1 MSIELIQTNTLGTA
15 AASMEFTSIPQDGT
29 DLLVLFSHRNSGSS
43 DGLQLVLRFNGLT
56 SGYSRILMF
65 GDGSSATGGGGSSE
79 AFARFSFVQFS
90 GSTSNTFGNAS
101 IYIPNYTSSTAKSF
115 SSDAV
120 NETNATTIN
129 GAAVYGG
136 LSSGTAAIT
145 SISLFEQN
153 SVNFVANT
161 TASLYKVTKGSDG
174 IVTTS
179 SQERKENDRYT
190 DESS

>member
-1 MSIELIQTNTLGTA
+1 MTMQLIESKTLGTA
-15 AASMEFTSIPQDGT
+15 AASLEFTSIPQDGT
-29 DLLVLFSHRNSGSS
+29 DLLVLFSHRSSGST

-56 SGYSRILMF
+56 SGYSRILMY
-65 GDGSSATGGGGSSE
+65 GDGSSATGGNGSSE

-90 GSTSNTFGNAS
+90 GSTSNTFGNAA

-115 SSDAV
+115 SSDSV
-120 NETNATTIN
+120 TETNATTIN
-129 GAAVYGG
+129 AAAIYGG

-145 SISLFEQN
+145 SVTLFEQN

-161 TASLYKVTKGSDG
+161 TASLYKITKGSDG

-179 SQERKENDRYT
+179 
-190 DESS
+190 

>member
-1 MSIELIQTNTLGTA
+1 MTMELIESKTLGTA
-15 AASMEFTSIPQDGT
+15 AASIEFTSIPQDGT
-29 DLLVLFSHRNSGSS
+29 DLMILFSHRSSGSS
-43 DGLQLVLRFNGLT
+43 DGFQLVLRFNGLT
-56 SGYSRILMF
+56 SGYSRILIF
-65 GDGSSATGGGGSSE
+65 DDGVSALAGGGSSE

-90 GSTSNTFGNAS
+90 GTTSNTFGNAS

-115 SSDAV
+115 SSDTAT
-120 NETNATTIN
+120 ETNATSIY
-129 GAAVYGG
+129 GRAIYGG

-145 SISLFEQN
+145 SITLFEQN

-179 SQERKENDRYT
+179 
-190 DESS
+190 

>member
-1 MSIELIQTNTLGTA
+1 MTMQLIQTSTLGTA
-15 AASMEFTSIPQDGT
+15 ASTVEFTSIPQDGT
-29 DLLVLFSHRNSGSS
+29 DLLVLFSHRSSGSS

-56 SGYSRILMF
+56 SGYSRILMY
-65 GDGSSATGGGGSSE
+65 GDGSSAAAGNGSSE
-79 AFARFSFVQFS
+79 AFARFSFVQQS
-90 GSTSNTFGNAS
+90 GTTSNTFGNAA

-120 NETNATTIN
+120 NETNATNIN
-129 GAAVYGG
+129 AQAIYGG

-153 SVNFVANT
+153 SVNFVADT
-161 TASLYKVTKGSDG
+161 TASLYKITKGSDG

-179 SQERKENDRYT
+179 
-190 DESS
+190 

>member
-1 MSIELIQTNTLGTA
+1 MTMELIETKTLGTA
-15 AASMEFTSIPQDGT
+15 AAAIEFTSIPQNGT
-29 DLLVLFSHRNSGSS
+29 DLMVFFSHRSSGSS

-65 GDGSSATGGGGSSE
+65 GDGSSASGGGGSSE

-115 SSDAV
+115 SSNSV
-120 NETNATTIN
+120 TETNATNIN
-129 GAAVYGG
+129 GVAVYGG

-145 SISLFEQN
+145 SITLFEQN

-161 TASLYKVTKGSDG
+161 TASLYKITKGSDG
-174 IVTTS
+174 IVTS
-179 SQERKENDRYT
+179 S
-190 DESS
+190 